1 MQIKKGDIIIVKT
14 GKDLG
19 KKGKVLRAM
28 PLVEKIVVEGVNI
41 RKKHKR
47 ARKSNEK
54 GQVIEMPFPIAVS
67 NALVFCTSCGKGVRL
82 GSKDIKG
89 KKTRVC
95 AKCGK
100 EM

>member
-1 MQIKKGDIIIVKT
+1 MKIKKGDIVIVKT

-28 PLVEKIVVEGVNI
+28 PSIEKVVVEGVNVL
-41 RKKHKR
+41 KKHRR

-67 NALVFCTSCGKGVRL
+67 NVAVFCSSCNKGVRL
-82 GSKDIKG
+82 GSKEIKG
-89 KKTRVC
+89 QKTRVC
-95 AKCGK
+95 VKCGK

>member
-1 MQIKKGDIIIVKT
+1 MNIKKGDIVIIKT

-19 KKGKVLRAM
+19 KKGKVLRTL
-28 PLVEKIVVEGVNI
+28 PTIEKIVVEGINV

-54 GQVIEMPFPIAVS
+54 GQIIEMPFPIAVS
-67 NALVFCTSCGKGVRL
+67 NALIFCPSCNKGVRL
-82 GSKDIKG
+82 GSKNIKG
-89 KKTRVC
+89 QKTRVC
-95 AKCGK
+95 VKCGK

>member
-1 MQIKKGDIIIVKT
+1 MKIKKGDIVIIKT

-19 KKGKVLRAM
+19 KKGKVLRVM
-28 PLVEKIVVEGVNI
+28 PTIEKIVVEGVNV

-54 GQVIEMPFPIAVS
+54 GQIIEMSFPIAVS
-67 NALVFCTSCGKGVRL
+67 NASAFCTICNKGVRL

-89 KKTRVC
+89 QKTRVC
-95 AKCGK
+95 VKCGK

>member
-1 MQIKKGDIIIVKT
+1 MNIKKGDIVIIRT

-19 KKGKVLRAM
+19 KKGKVLRVL
-28 PLVEKIVVEGVNI
+28 PLAEKVVVEGMNV

-67 NALVFCTSCGKGVRL
+67 NVAIFCSSCNKGVRL
-82 GSKDIKG
+82 GSKEIKG
-89 KKTRVC
+89 KKTRMCV
-95 AKCGK
+95 KCGK
-100 EM
+100 EF

>member
-1 MQIKKGDIIIVKT
+1 MNIKKGDIVIIKT

-19 KKGKVLRAM
+19 KKGKVLRTQPM
-28 PLVEKIVVEGVNI
+28 IEKIVVEGVNV

-54 GQVIEMPFPIAVS
+54 GQVVEMPFPIAVS
-67 NALVFCTSCGKGVRL
+67 NALVFCVTCGKGVRL
-82 GSKDIKG
+82 GSKEIKG

-95 AKCGK
+95 VKCGK

>member
-1 MQIKKGDIIIVKT
+1 MNIKKGDIVIIKT

-19 KKGKVLRAM
+19 KKGKVLHTFPA
-28 PLVEKIVVEGVNI
+28 LEKIVVEGVNL

-54 GQVIEMPFPIAVS
+54 GQVVEISSPIAVS
-67 NALVFCTSCGKGVRL
+67 NAAVFCSSCEKGVRL
-82 GSKDIKG
+82 GSKEIKG

-95 AKCGK
+95 VKCGK

>member
-1 MQIKKGDIIIVKT
+1 MKIKKNDIVIIKT

-19 KKGKVLRAM
+19 KKGKVLRALPAM
-28 PLVEKIVVEGVNI
+28 EKIVVEGINI
-41 RKKHKR
+41 RKKHKH

-67 NALVFCTSCGKGVRL
+67 NVMIFCSSCNKGVRL
-82 GSKDIKG
+82 KSKDIKG
-89 KKTRVC
+89 KKIRVC
-95 AKCGK
+95 IKCEK

>member
-1 MQIKKGDIIIVKT
+1 MKIKKGDIVIIKT

-28 PLVEKIVVEGVNI
+28 PLIEKIVVEGVNV

-67 NALVFCTSCGKGVRL
+67 NAAVFCISCGKGVRL
-82 GSKDIKG
+82 GSKIIKG
-89 KKTRVC
+89 QKKRVC
-95 AKCGK
+95 VKCSK